1 MFFSITN
8 NERLANVFGVA
19 ELMSRIRS
27 MRVSTALGILLILI
41 GVTTLSA
48 QTSQPAPCANAA
60 ASNGP
65 ALPETSRV
73 DGLQYE
79 CVRLT
84 SGRNL
89 LVGRAGANDR
99 PAVLL
104 IHGLGDNAHR
114 DWRQV
119 IPGLATDYRVIAV
132 DLPGFGGSDPLPE
145 GYDFA
150 GLAATLAELLDHDSI
165 ERAHVV
171 GHSLGGAVSLYFA
184 DSNPTRVDR
193 LVLVDAAGVLLKS
206 VYVHHVSKIT
216 TPQLGI
222 GPVDQLLDR
231 FDQHL
236 NGFNRHVLRRLESS
250 FDFSAW
256 LADNPDIR
264 AALLGGFTQTDAALG
279 LIEHDFSRAIRETR
293 APTTVIWG
301 RNDDVSPLRVGK
313 LLAGRMSNA
322 QLHIIERTGHVPM
335 NESPREFMP
344 LLLQG
349 LVASYAPVKPL
360 DTTPARPLDCTNE
373 TGRVYSGNFSEVR
386 LTNCTVRFENARIEK
401 LVADGSTVELES
413 VFIKGNDVGLV
424 AANSRVTA
432 TVLDI
437 DAKTGISAANSQLD
451 LAGTRIQATERGV
464 HVVTPSRIYFSVS
477 EMTAPDFTG
486 DLHRIWTDASAA
498 VEATAAAP

>member
-1 MFFSITN
+1 MFLSVTN
-8 NERLANVFGVA
+8 NERLAKVFGVS
-19 ELMSRIRS
+19 ELMTRIRS
-27 MRVSTALGILLILI
+27 MRVSTALGVLLILI
-41 GVTTLSA
+41 GITTLSA
-48 QTSQPAPCANAA
+48 QTAQPAPCTNV
-60 ASNGP
+60 GP
-65 ALPETSRV
+65 SGEPTISDTSRV
-73 DGLQYE
+73 DTLQYE
-79 CVRLT
+79 CMRLT

-89 LVGRAGANDR
+89 LVGRAGSSDR

-145 GYDFA
+145 GYDFE
-150 GLAATLAELLDHDSI
+150 GLATTLAELLDRDSV

-184 DSNPTRVDR
+184 HSNPSRVNR

-216 TPQLGI
+216 TPEVGI
-222 GPVDQLLDR
+222 GAVDQLLEVL
-231 FDQHL
+231 DQRL

-250 FDFSAW
+250 FDFSRW
-256 LADNPDIR
+256 LADNPEIR

-301 RNDDVSPLRVGK
+301 RNDDVSPVRVGK
-313 LLAGRMSNA
+313 ILAGRMSNA
-322 QLHIIERTGHVPM
+322 QLHVIERTGHVPM

-344 LLLQG
+344 LLLEG
-349 LVASYAPVKPL
+349 LVASHAPVKPL
-360 DTTPARPLDCTNE
+360 DTTPPRPLECDGE
-373 TGRVYSGNFSEVR
+373 TGKVYSGSFSEVR
-386 LTNCTVRFENARIEK
+386 LRNCTVRFENARIEK

-451 LAGTRIQATERGV
+451 LAGTRIQASERGV
-464 HVVTPSRIYFSVS
+464 RVVTPSRIYFSVS
-477 EMTAPDFTG
+477 DMAAPEFTG

-498 VEATAAAP
+498 TEATAAQ